1 MQWIICILFVFNL
14 SLQYLYTQEKEVI
27 LQEIEVKDGD
37 TLWSVANYYLKDP
50 RAWPEI
56 LKYNK
61 LPSSDPNIIL
71 PGMKLK
77 VPVLLVK
84 EHLRPA
90 YLVELINDVKY
101 RKKNTIDWKKAIL
114 DMALYNE
121 DGLRTFSNSSAKV
134 KFLTGE
140 IVHLDENSLV
150 ILRPEEKREEV
161 ELFSG
166 AIKASKAKVITE
178 SAVIDPKTEKTD
190 FRTKIK
196 PDKTTLVEVFEGIV
210 DVTAQGKTVTL
221 GKGFGTEVKFMKP
234 PSNPVPLPQLPEF
247 ETKTI
252 EKATTVKGS
261 KIEDKIEKTD
271 FVKDTLDLNLKP
283 IESIKKQKEDK
294 KETAKIISANLVNY
308 HLQISK
314 DIEFK
319 NIVVDE
325 IKEIKQELK
334 LALDKEKLKDG
345 QYYYRVSYIDEL
357 GFESKFSPVRS
368 FIIDTTPPE
377 IEILKP
383 EENEEIIDEFIY
395 IEGKTEPGVYLT
407 VNDKEILPDETGKF
421 ETALMSK
428 KGKNTIVFLAK
439 DKAGNIKKVERNV
452 YKVTKI
458 TYKKTPS
465 KLQKKE
471 KDWWSTPAGISVSIV
486 TFLIIL
492 GVLVFILKP

>member
-1 MQWIICILFVFNL
+1 MQWIIYLSIVFF
-14 SLQYLYTQEKEVI
+14 SICEQHLYSQEKEII

-61 LPSSDPNIIL
+61 LPSSDPNVIL

-77 VPVLLVK
+77 VPVVLVK

-90 YLVELINDVKY
+90 YLMELINDVKY
-101 RKKNTIDWKKAIL
+101 RKKNTIEWKKAML
-114 DMALYNE
+114 NMDLYNE
-121 DGLRTFSNSSAKV
+121 DGLRTLSRSSAKV

-140 IVHLDENSLV
+140 IIHMDENSLV
-150 ILRPEEKREEV
+150 ILRPEKKQEEI

-166 AIKASKAKVITE
+166 AIRASRAKVITE
-178 SAVIDPKTEKTD
+178 SAVVDPKTEKAD
-190 FRTKIK
+190 FKTKIK

-221 GKGFGTEVKFMKP
+221 TKGYGTEIKYMKP
-234 PSNPVPLPQLPEF
+234 PSQPVALPPLPEF
-247 ETKTI
+247 ELKQKEQLEI
-252 EKATTVKGS
+252 EKS
-261 KIEDKIEKTD
+261 ELEKVD
-271 FVKDTLDLNLKP
+271 FIKDSLSISLKP
-283 IESIKKQKEDK
+283 IESKKWRTQDEK
-294 KETAKIISANLVNY
+294 KEVEIISANLVKY

-319 NIVVDE
+319 NMVIDE
-325 IKEIKQELK
+325 INDIKQELK
-334 LALDKEKLKDG
+334 LELNKKQLADG
-345 QYYYRVSYIDEL
+345 KYYYRLSYIDEL

-395 IEGKTEPGVYLT
+395 IEGKTEPTTLIT
-407 VNDKEILPDETGKF
+407 INDKNIIPDETGKF
-421 ETALMSK
+421 ETALMAK
-428 KGKNTIVFLAK
+428 KGKNTIIISAK
-439 DKAGNIKKVERNV
+439 DRAGNIKNIERCI
-452 YKVTKI
+452 YKVKKI

-465 KLQKKE
+465 KSETEDLGLL
-471 KDWWSTPAGISVSIV
+471 STPAGLTFSIL
-486 TFLIIL
+486 TFLVII
-492 GVLVFILKP
+492 GVLVLIFKP